1 MRLNLPVTQ
10 HNYDYPADELLVS
23 TTNLKGEIT
32 HCNGAFQRVSGF
44 DMTELLGQPHSLI
57 RHPDVPAA
65 AFKDLWRTIGR
76 GQPWTGLVKNRRKN
90 GDHYWV
96 RANVTPI
103 MQDGKPREYLSVRT
117 KPTAQEIDQAEAL
130 YAAMRQAAAQGRSH
144 VDIVQGRVYAT
155 GWRGKLQRALEWGM
169 QAQLLAWLLA
179 LLASAVLPEALG
191 WQGSAAL
198 GLRIGLFVA
207 VSALFLMHFRSFCLK
222 PIENAAQEALK
233 IAGCNLQAPI
243 ANGLTGPL
251 GQLMQG
257 MQQIQI
263 NLQAVV
269 GDVRTEINQF
279 VATAAT
285 IAQGSDALADRAQA
299 QVQALGETTAAMAH
313 IASTVQEVGN
323 VTQRM
328 ALHSRENEVVSQQGQ
343 QVVAQVGQ
351 AMQTIR
357 ASSARMGEITAT
369 IESIAFQTNL
379 LALNAAVE
387 AARAGEQGRG
397 FAVVASE
404 VRSLAGRSAEAAR
417 EVKALISA
425 SVENVEAGTALVD
438 RAGQTMQE
446 IVQSVQRVSGIIE
459 EISASSAEQS
469 SHMQQV
475 NSTVDELE
483 QMTQQNAAL
492 VEESAAA
499 AGAMSEQAAVLE
511 RLVGRFKLAGA
522 AHQSSYAPSPAL
534 LTRS

>member
-1 MRLNLPVTQ
+1 
-10 HNYDYPADELLVS
+10 
-23 TTNLKGEIT
+23 
-32 HCNGAFQRVSGF
+32 
-44 DMTELLGQPHSLI
+44 
-57 RHPDVPAA
+57 
-65 AFKDLWRTIGR
+65 
-76 GQPWTGLVKNRRKN
+76 
-90 GDHYWV
+90 
-96 RANVTPI
+96 
-103 MQDGKPREYLSVRT
+103 
-117 KPTAQEIDQAEAL
+117 
-130 YAAMRQAAAQGRSH
+130 
-144 VDIVQGRVYAT
+144 
-155 GWRGKLQRALEWGM
+155 
-169 QAQLLAWLLA
+169 
-179 LLASAVLPEALG
+179 
-191 WQGSAAL
+191 
-198 GLRIGLFVA
+198 
-207 VSALFLMHFRSFCLK
+207 
-222 PIENAAQEALK
+222 
-233 IAGCNLQAPI
+233 
-243 ANGLTGPL
+243 
-251 GQLMQG
+251 MQG

-299 QVQALGETTAAMAH
+299 QVQALGETTAAMEH
-313 IASTVQEVGN
+313 IASTVQEVGS